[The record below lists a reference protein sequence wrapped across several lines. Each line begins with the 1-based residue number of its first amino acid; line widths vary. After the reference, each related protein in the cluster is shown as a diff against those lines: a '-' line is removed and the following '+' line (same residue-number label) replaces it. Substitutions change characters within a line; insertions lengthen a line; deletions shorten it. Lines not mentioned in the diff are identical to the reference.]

1 MSKLMWVS
9 MLCASATLALAAQ
22 ATPPQTGGAPVEL
35 KEGDKAPEFTL
46 PGTDGKTHKLSDYK
60 GRTVVLAW
68 FPAAF
73 TGG

>member
-1 MSKLMWVS
+1 MR
-9 MLCASATLALAAQ
+9 TLLVAAVCVGVTAVTAAGQ
-22 ATPPQTGGAPVEL
+22 QAPVEL
-35 KEGDKAPEFTL
+35 KIGDKAPDFSL

-68 FPAAF
+68 FPKAF

>member
-1 MSKLMWVS
+1 VHRWWIGAALGVS
-9 MLCASATLALAAQ
+9 AAVVSLAGQ
-22 ATPPQTGGAPVEL
+22 GVPVEPKL
-35 KEGDKAPEFTL
+35 KVGEAAPAFSL
-46 PGTDGKTHKLSDYK
+46 PGTDGKTHTLSGYK

>member
-1 MSKLMWVS
+1 MRKLLLLSAVCVS
-9 MLCASATLALAAQ
+9 LTAVGASGQQAQ
-22 ATPPQTGGAPVEL
+22 VEL
-35 KEGDKAPEFTL
+35 KVGDKAPDFSL

-68 FPAAF
+68 FPQAF

>member
-1 MSKLMWVS
+1 MRKLI
-9 MLCASATLALAAQ
+9 LLTAACASLAVVAAAGQQ
-22 ATPPQTGGAPVEL
+22 APLEPKL
-35 KEGDKAPEFTL
+35 KVGDKAPAFSL

-60 GRTVVLAW
+60 GKTVILAW